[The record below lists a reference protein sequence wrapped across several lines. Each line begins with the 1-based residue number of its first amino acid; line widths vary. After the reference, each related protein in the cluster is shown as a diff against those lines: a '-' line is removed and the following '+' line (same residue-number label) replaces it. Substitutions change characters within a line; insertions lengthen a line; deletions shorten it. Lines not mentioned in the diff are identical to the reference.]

1 MRYTYKNQV
10 VKTCPYVSPMLKSY
24 QTYIINRYLQTLRF
38 LKTYIAN
45 CYLQMLVFQKTALQL
60 VYLTLL
66 FSKQEAHNEHSI

>member
-1 MRYTYKNQV
+1 MCYTCQNQV

-45 CYLQMLVFQKTALQL
+45 CYLQMPVFQKDCPAISLFNFAVLQ
-60 VYLTLL
+60 TGG
-66 FSKQEAHNEHSI
+66 I